1 MYKDQ
6 LISKTVKEI
15 ADDEASSIE
24 KKLLIDDNSG
34 KFILGRL
41 QKYGKR

>member
-15 ADDEASSIE
+15 ADDEANSIE

-34 KFILGRL
+34 KFIL
-41 QKYGKR
+41 